1 MDRERSRKYPR
12 TETETQK
19 NNYIRGAR
27 KMTRRFQLLVDGAS
41 DLNATA
47 VHAISMAEHLDA
59 ELAATEI
66 RNTRWFDSSRKTE
79 AARHLFQDRLR
90 RISDMAADHGVEI
103 ADVRQ
108 KASSDQPKDI
118 LKIARDINP
127 NILITGTR
135 GGAATGQGL
144 SDRAAGLLNASKY
157 NLLMVK
163 DLDHDTG
170 DYRKVLVSA
179 DSPVDIAECAAKV
192 AGGYDAEL
200 TAVQV
205 VDLEEGLVTERVVYL
220 PEAAA
225 SSGDGRQRRRLGETV
240 KTSDTLLA
248 RMKENRLARGQALAD
263 SIADIARDRGV
274 VASSQVMV
282 GKQSEEIARLT
293 RQQRYDLLVMGSK
306 NESVLKRL
314 MHKTAPETI
323 ARKVHSSVLAIK
335 KVA

>member
-1 MDRERSRKYPR
+1 
-12 TETETQK
+12 
-19 NNYIRGAR
+19 
-27 KMTRRFQLLVDGAS
+27 MTRKFQLLVDGAS
-41 DLNATA
+41 DLDATA
-47 VHAISMAEHLDA
+47 SHAISMAQHLDA
-59 ELAATEI
+59 ELVATEI
-66 RNTRWFDSSRKTE
+66 RSTRWFDSSRKTE
-79 AARHLFQDRLR
+79 AARHLFQDRLT
-90 RISDMAADHGVEI
+90 RISDMASDHGVEI

-108 KASSDQPKDI
+108 KASTDQPKDI
-118 LKIARDINP
+118 MKIARDINP
-127 NILITGTR
+127 NMLITGTR
-135 GGAATGQGL
+135 GATTGQGL
-144 SDRAAGLLNASKY
+144 SDRAAGLLNISKY

-170 DYRKVLVSA
+170 DYRKILVAA
-179 DSPVDIAECAAKV
+179 DSPVNIAECAAKV
-192 AGGYDAEL
+192 ADGYDAEL

-248 RMKENRLARGQALAD
+248 KMKENRLARGQALAD

-274 VASSQVMV
+274 VASSQVLV
-282 GKQSEEIARLT
+282 GKQSDEIARLT
-293 RQQRYDLLVMGSK
+293 RQQRFDLLVMGSK
-306 NESVLKRL
+306 DESVLKRL
-314 MHKTAPETI
+314 MRKTAPETI